1 MSFCL
6 DQEDLPSKFTNEK
19 SPKHFIN
26 LNHVALITSISH
38 ERHTIF
44 TYVRIASEKSAESI
58 EFSTFLD
65 NRTEEGILYYE
76 HVN

>member
-1 MSFCL
+1 M
-6 DQEDLPSKFTNEK
+6 
-19 SPKHFIN
+19 
-26 LNHVALITSISH
+26 ALITSISH
-38 ERHTIF
+38 ECHTIF
-44 TYVRIASEKSAESI
+44 TYVRIASEKSAVGI